1 MLSHFHT
8 MKIPDTL
15 GGPLPKAKS
24 MERALQFL
32 RKKIA
37 SGDLNPGEQIR
48 QQEMAE
54 ELGISRVPLRE
65 ALNVLAD
72 QGMLLHRP
80 NQGYFVTKRAPN
92 ELAQISRMLQLLED
106 ELLRSIQW
114 PDEEGF
120 KRLKALNDE
129 MRRVSFADDW
139 TPLVRLNR
147 EFHLQIFDMSPHK
160 VILDEVRRLWALAD
174 LFIATKFSER
184 SARLKTCAEHDAIIE
199 SLLTKDHQ
207 ICVQVMR
214 EHRTST
220 AAGLKASEPKTVP
233 PEADPLSFFETS

>member
-1 MLSHFHT
+1 MTSTTHLASAS
-8 MKIPDTL
+8 
-15 GGPLPKAKS
+15 PKAKS

-37 SGDLNPGEQIR
+37 SGELNPGEQIR

-106 ELLRSIQW
+106 ELLLSIRW
-114 PDEEGF
+114 PDEDRIA
-120 KRLKALNDE
+120 RLKLLNEE
-129 MRRVSFADDW
+129 MRRVSFADEW
-139 TPLVRLNR
+139 APLVRLNR
-147 EFHLQIFDMSPHK
+147 EFHLQIFDLSPHK
-160 VILDEVRRLWALAD
+160 VILEEVRRLWALAD

-184 SARLKTCAEHDAIIE
+184 AARLKTCAEHDAIIE
-199 SLLTKDHQ
+199 SLRTGDHQ

-214 EHRTST
+214 EHRAST
-220 AAGLKASEPKTVP
+220 ASGLVRADASATAPDD
-233 PEADPLSFFETS
+233 DPLNFFQTS